1 MSANKRKDELDAFW
15 DIDGLLPVKRAAV
28 QRKAGA
34 TDAVEVQ
41 FERAKPQPENAQAKL
56 TKTAPTR
63 PVGANHDSPARAS
76 TRPVG
81 ANHDSP
87 ARAPARPVGAN
98 HDSPA
103 PEKIY
108 EMQSGLVH
116 RVCIYPWKSGYT
128 YYEKFCRDGEYLRR
142 IKGKEAPHVGFF
154 SYMPQYGQMTKAQ
167 LAYYL
172 WWRENII
179 EHGIYLPADYSYIL
193 LNIYELI
200 NLPDDNPLKVRDAL
214 CRLWVAYKKDT
225 PRLDRYF
232 AEWIC
237 DYCLLHGLPAPVEQ
251 LAPIWD
257 DVLAAATLKEFYLDA
272 GDGRTAS
279 YVRAL
284 LAYCCQYDYRK
295 SKFATGESKETYD
308 RIIPGVLT
316 HLLEMNGEGAKLLRG
331 KGGMQDT
338 VISRDSYVAAL
349 CSHRIKKRI
358 EVQYCSVSR
367 SHELRMAVT
376 DMVKYTENRIRAH
389 MGVKSRLGVG
399 TLSDAVKREMDVYL
413 DTVVPRIK
421 NPEREQAEEYERLYD
436 LPKTELNLAH
446 SAEIEQAS
454 WETTKRLV
462 EAFEDVADDVSA
474 VTMTTP
480 VGANHDSPAPMTTPV
495 GVNHDSPAPM
505 TTPVE
510 ANHDSPAAFDTSE
523 TANHDLPLQSTA
535 VPDDA
540 LAAALADY
548 LPFIRAAAGCDA
560 GAQMA
565 FCRSMGKMIDAV
577 ADEINGIAADV
588 FGDVILEE
596 DGSGY
601 AVIEDYKEQLQYL
614 WRK

>member
-15 DIDGLLPVKRAAV
+15 DIDGLLPAKRAAV
-28 QRKAGA
+28 QRKSGA

-56 TKTAPTR
+56 TKTAPQKR
-63 PVGANHDSPARAS
+63 PPVGANHDSPARAS

-81 ANHDSP
+81 ADSISVP
-87 ARAPARPVGAN
+87 T
-98 HDSPA
+98 PA
-103 PEKIY
+103 PEKVY

-116 RVCIYPWKSGYT
+116 RVSIYPWKSGDT

-179 EHGIYLPADYSYIL
+179 QHGTYLPADYSYIL

-200 NLPDDNPLKVRDAL
+200 NLPDDNPIKVRDAL

-257 DVLAAATLKEFYLDA
+257 DVLAVATLKEFYLDA

-295 SKFATGESKETYD
+295 SKFAAGESKEMYD
-308 RIIPGVLT
+308 SIIPGVLT
-316 HLLEMNGEGAKLLRG
+316 HLLELDGEGAKLLLG

-338 VISRDSYVAAL
+338 IISRDSYVAAL

-399 TLSDAVKREMDVYL
+399 TLGDAVKREMDAYL
-413 DTVVPRIK
+413 DAVVPRIK
-421 NPEREQAEEYERLYD
+421 NPEREQVEQYERLYD
-436 LPKTELNLAH
+436 LPKTELNLAR

-462 EAFEDVADDVSA
+462 EAFEDIPDDLPS
-474 VTMTTP
+474 

-495 GVNHDSPAPM
+495 G
-505 TTPVE
+505 
-510 ANHDSPAAFDTSE
+510 ANHDSPAAFDTSKP
-523 TANHDLPLQSTA
+523 AVHDAPMQSTV

-548 LPFIRAAAGCDA
+548 LPFIHAAADGNA
-560 GAQMA
+560 SAQMA

-596 DGSGY
+596 GDGGY

-614 WRK
+614 WRE

>member
-15 DIDGLLPVKRAAV
+15 DIDGLLPAKRAAV
-28 QRKAGA
+28 QRKSGA

-56 TKTAPTR
+56 TKTAPQKR
-63 PVGANHDSPARAS
+63 PPVGANHDSPARAS

-81 ANHDSP
+81 ADSIS
-87 ARAPARPVGAN
+87 APT
-98 HDSPA
+98 PA
-103 PEKIY
+103 PEKVY

-116 RVCIYPWKSGYT
+116 RVSIYPWKSGYT

-179 EHGIYLPADYSYIL
+179 QHGTYLPADYSYIL

-200 NLPDDNPLKVRDAL
+200 NLPDDNPIKVRDAL

-257 DVLAAATLKEFYLDA
+257 DVLAVATLKEFYLDA

-295 SKFATGESKETYD
+295 SKFAAGESKEMYD
-308 RIIPGVLT
+308 SIIPGVLT
-316 HLLEMNGEGAKLLRG
+316 HLLELDGEGAKLLRG

-338 VISRDSYVAAL
+338 IISRDSYVAAL

-399 TLSDAVKREMDVYL
+399 TLGDAVKREMDAYL
-413 DTVVPRIK
+413 DAVVPRIK
-421 NPEREQAEEYERLYD
+421 NPEREQVEQYERLYD
-436 LPKTELNLAH
+436 LPKTELNLAR

-462 EAFEDVADDVSA
+462 EAFEDTADDVPA
-474 VTMTTP
+474 APMATP

-495 GVNHDSPAPM
+495 G
-505 TTPVE
+505 
-510 ANHDSPAAFDTSE
+510 ANHDSPAAFDTSQSSMND
-523 TANHDLPLQSTA
+523 APMQSTV

-548 LPFIRAAAGCDA
+548 LPFIHAAADGNA
-560 GAQMA
+560 SVQMA

-596 DGSGY
+596 GDGGY

-614 WRK
+614 WRE

>member
-15 DIDGLLPVKRAAV
+15 DIGGLLPAKRAAV
-28 QRKAGA
+28 QRKSGA

-56 TKTAPTR
+56 TRTR
-63 PVGANHDSPARAS
+63 PVRADATS
-76 TRPVG
+76 VHTT
-81 ANHDSP
+81 A
-87 ARAPARPVGAN
+87 APT
-98 HDSPA
+98 PA
-103 PEKIY
+103 PEKVY

-116 RVCIYPWKSGYT
+116 RVSIYPWKSGYT

-179 EHGIYLPADYSYIL
+179 QNGTYLPADYSYIL

-200 NLPDDNPLKVRDAL
+200 NLPDDNPIKVRDAL

-251 LAPIWD
+251 LAHIWD
-257 DVLAAATLKEFYLDA
+257 DVLAVATLKEFYLDA

-295 SKFATGESKETYD
+295 SKFAAGESKEMYD
-308 RIIPGVLT
+308 SIIPGVLT
-316 HLLEMNGEGAKLLRG
+316 HLLELDGEGAKLLRG

-338 VISRDSYVAAL
+338 IISRDSYVAAL

-399 TLSDAVKREMDVYL
+399 TLGDAVKREMDAYL
-413 DTVVPRIK
+413 DAVVPRIK
-421 NPEREQAEEYERLYD
+421 NPEREQVEQYERLYD
-436 LPKTELNLAH
+436 LPKTELNLAR

-462 EAFEDVADDVSA
+462 EAFEDTADDVPA
-474 VTMTTP
+474 APMTTP
-480 VGANHDSPAPMTTPV
+480 VGANHDSPA
-495 GVNHDSPAPM
+495 
-505 TTPVE
+505 
-510 ANHDSPAAFDTSE
+510 AFDTSKPAMNDAPMQG
-523 TANHDLPLQSTA
+523 TV

-548 LPFIRAAAGCDA
+548 LPFIHAAADGNA
-560 GAQMA
+560 SAQMA

-596 DGSGY
+596 GDGGY

-614 WRK
+614 WRE

>member
-15 DIDGLLPVKRAAV
+15 DIDGLLPAKKPAV
-28 QRKAGA
+28 QRRAGA
-34 TDAVEVQ
+34 TDAVEIEVSS
-41 FERAKPQPENAQAKL
+41 ATAPKDSSDAKL
-56 TKTAPTR
+56 NLQNLPKK
-63 PVGANHDSPARAS
+63 PVGR
-76 TRPVG
+76 G
-81 ANHDSP
+81 L
-87 ARAPARPVGAN
+87 APAADPV
-98 HDSPA
+98 
-103 PEKIY
+103 PEKEY
-108 EMQSGLVH
+108 EPSGGLVH
-116 RVCIYPWKSGYT
+116 RVSIYPWKSGYT

-154 SYMPQYGQMTKAQ
+154 SYMPQYGQMSKAQ

-179 EHGIYLPADYSYIL
+179 QSGTYLPADYSYIL

-200 NLPDDNPLKVRDAL
+200 NLPEDDPIKVRDAL

-237 DYCLLHGLPAPVEQ
+237 DYCLLHALPAPVEQ

-257 DVLAAATLKEFYLDA
+257 DVLAAATLKEFYLDS

-295 SKFATGESKETYD
+295 SKFATGESKALYD
-308 RIIPGVLT
+308 EIIPGVLCY
-316 HLLEMNGEGAKLLRG
+316 LLEQNGEGAQLLRG
-331 KGGMQDT
+331 KGNMQDS

-358 EVQYCSVSR
+358 EVRYCSVSR

-399 TLSDAVKREMDVYL
+399 VLSDAVKREMDAYL
-413 DTVVPRIK
+413 NEIVPRIK
-421 NPEREQAEEYERLYD
+421 NPEREQVAAYEKLYD
-436 LPKTELNLAH
+436 LPATPLDLSR
-446 SAEIEQAS
+446 SAQIEQAS
-454 WETTKRLV
+454 WETTRLLV
-462 EAFEDVADDVSA
+462 EAFEEPNVGAIHESPAVFDTFKRANPDSPLQSA
-474 VTMTTP
+474 VIP
-480 VGANHDSPAPMTTPV
+480 DGSRPESPAV
-495 GVNHDSPAPM
+495 
-505 TTPVE
+505 
-510 ANHDSPAAFDTSE
+510 FDTSE
-523 TANHDLPLQSTA
+523 RANPDSPLQ
-535 VPDDA
+535 DA
-540 LAAALADY
+540 IASY
-548 LPFIRAAAGCDA
+548 LPFIAAVAAEDVA
-560 GAQMA
+560 AQMQA
-565 FCRSMGKMIDAV
+565 ARALGKMLDAV

-588 FGDVILEE
+588 FGDVILE
-596 DGSGY
+596 DADRGY
-601 AVIEDYKEQLQYL
+601 AIIEDYREQLEYL

>member
-15 DIDGLLPVKRAAV
+15 DIDGLLPAKRAAV
-28 QRKAGA
+28 QRKSGA

-56 TKTAPTR
+56 TKTAPPKR
-63 PVGANHDSPARAS
+63 PPVGANHDSPARAS

-81 ANHDSP
+81 ADSIF
-87 ARAPARPVGAN
+87 APT
-98 HDSPA
+98 PA
-103 PEKIY
+103 PEKVY

-116 RVCIYPWKSGYT
+116 RVSIYPWKSGYT

-142 IKGKEAPHVGFF
+142 IKGKEAQHVGFF

-179 EHGIYLPADYSYIL
+179 QNGTYLPADYSYIL

-200 NLPDDNPLKVRDAL
+200 NLPDDNPIKVRDAL

-257 DVLAAATLKEFYLDA
+257 DVLAVATLKEFYLDA

-284 LAYCCQYDYRK
+284 LSYCCQYDYRK
-295 SKFATGESKETYD
+295 SKFAAGESKEMYD
-308 RIIPGVLT
+308 SIIPGVLT
-316 HLLEMNGEGAKLLRG
+316 HLLELDGEGAKLLRG

-338 VISRDSYVAAL
+338 IISRDSYVAAL

-399 TLSDAVKREMDVYL
+399 TLGDAVKREMDAYL
-413 DTVVPRIK
+413 DAVVPRIK
-421 NPEREQAEEYERLYD
+421 NPEREQVEQYERLYD
-436 LPKTELNLAH
+436 LPKTELNLAR

-462 EAFEDVADDVSA
+462 EAFEDAPDDLPS
-474 VTMTTP
+474 

-495 GVNHDSPAPM
+495 G
-505 TTPVE
+505 
-510 ANHDSPAAFDTSE
+510 ANHDSPASMPASVG
-523 TANHDLPLQSTA
+523 ANHDAPAPVDSARKFT
-535 VPDDA
+535 PDD
-540 LAAALADY
+540 LD
-548 LPFIRAAAGCDA
+548 F
-560 GAQMA
+560 
-565 FCRSMGKMIDAV
+565 
-577 ADEINGIAADV
+577 
-588 FGDVILEE
+588 
-596 DGSGY
+596 
-601 AVIEDYKEQLQYL
+601 
-614 WRK
+614 

>member
-15 DIDGLLPVKRAAV
+15 DIDGLLPAKRAAV

-56 TKTAPTR
+56 TRTR

-81 ANHDSP
+81 ANPTS
-87 ARAPARPVGAN
+87 ARTTAAPDGQPPVGRGLAPAAPT
-98 HDSPA
+98 PA
-103 PEKIY
+103 PEKVY

-116 RVCIYPWKSGYT
+116 RVSIYPWKSGYT

-179 EHGIYLPADYSYIL
+179 QNGTYLPADYSYIL

-200 NLPDDNPLKVRDAL
+200 NLPDDNPIKVRDAL

-257 DVLAAATLKEFYLDA
+257 DVLAVATLKEFYLDA

-295 SKFATGESKETYD
+295 SKFATGESKEMYD

-316 HLLEMNGEGAKLLRG
+316 HLLEMDGEGAKLLRG
-331 KGGMQDT
+331 TGNMQDT

-399 TLSDAVKREMDVYL
+399 TLSDAVKREMDTYL

-421 NPEREQAEEYERLYD
+421 NPEREQVEQYERLYD

-462 EAFEDVADDVSA
+462 EAFEEDMPEEPMQAP
-474 VTMTTP
+474 TP
-480 VGANHDSPAPMTTPV
+480 IPEKEAICPSFQNETPAL
-495 GVNHDSPAPM
+495 GG
-505 TTPVE
+505 
-510 ANHDSPAAFDTSE
+510 
-523 TANHDLPLQSTA
+523 
-535 VPDDA
+535 DDA
-540 LAAALADY
+540 LVTALSEY
-548 LPFIRAAAGCDA
+548 LPFIGAAADCDA

-565 FCRSMGKMIDAV
+565 FCRNAGKMIDAV

-596 DGSGY
+596 DDGGY
-601 AVIEDYKEQLQYL
+601 VIIDDYREQLRSL
-614 WRK
+614 WEES

>member
-1 MSANKRKDELDAFW
+1 MGTNKRKDELDAFW
-15 DIDGLLPVKRAAV
+15 DIDGLMPAKRAAV

-41 FERAKPQPENAQAKL
+41 FERAKPQPQTENAQAKL
-56 TKTAPTR
+56 TKTAPQKRPPVGADSISARTPAATDEQR
-63 PVGANHDSPARAS
+63 PVGRGLAPAATDGQPPVGRGLAPAAS
-76 TRPVG
+76 T
-81 ANHDSP
+81 
-87 ARAPARPVGAN
+87 
-98 HDSPA
+98 PA
-103 PEKIY
+103 PEKVY

-116 RVCIYPWKSGYT
+116 RVSIYPWKSGYT

-179 EHGIYLPADYSYIL
+179 QNGTYLPADYSYIL

-200 NLPDDNPLKVRDAL
+200 NLPDDNPIKVRDAL

-257 DVLAAATLKEFYLDA
+257 DVLAVATLKEFYLDA

-295 SKFATGESKETYD
+295 SKFATGESKALYD
-308 RIIPGVLT
+308 QIIPGVLT
-316 HLLEMNGEGAKLLRG
+316 HLLETDGEGAKLLRG
-331 KGGMQDT
+331 KGNVQDT

-389 MGVKSRLGVG
+389 MGVKSRLGVAA
-399 TLSDAVKREMDVYL
+399 LSDAVKREMDTYL

-421 NPEREQAEEYERLYD
+421 NPEREQVAAYEKLYD
-436 LPKTELNLAH
+436 LPQTPLDLSH

-462 EAFEDVADDVSA
+462 EAFEEAEA
-474 VTMTTP
+474 PAEPMQAPIPAPIPT
-480 VGANHDSPAPMTTPV
+480 VGANV
-495 GVNHDSPAPM
+495 
-505 TTPVE
+505 
-510 ANHDSPAAFDTSE
+510 
-523 TANHDLPLQSTA
+523 DLPADQG
-535 VPDDA
+535 DDA
-540 LAAALADY
+540 LKTALVGY
-548 LPFIRAAAGCDA
+548 LPFMRATAACDT

-565 FCRSMGKMIDAV
+565 FCRKAGKMIDAV
-577 ADEINGIAADV
+577 ADEINGIAVEV

-596 DGSGY
+596 GDGGY
-601 AVIEDYKEQLQYL
+601 VIIDDYREQLRSL
-614 WRK
+614 WEE

>member
-15 DIDGLLPVKRAAV
+15 DIDGLLPAKKPAV
-28 QRKAGA
+28 QRRAGA
-34 TDAVEVQ
+34 TDAVEIEVSS
-41 FERAKPQPENAQAKL
+41 ATAPKDSSDAKL
-56 TKTAPTR
+56 NLQNLPKK
-63 PVGANHDSPARAS
+63 PVGR
-76 TRPVG
+76 G
-81 ANHDSP
+81 L
-87 ARAPARPVGAN
+87 APAADPV
-98 HDSPA
+98 
-103 PEKIY
+103 PEKEY
-108 EMQSGLVH
+108 EPSGGLVH
-116 RVCIYPWKSGYT
+116 RVSIYPWKSGYT

-154 SYMPQYGQMTKAQ
+154 SYMPQYGQMSKAQ

-179 EHGIYLPADYSYIL
+179 QSGTYLPADYSYIL

-200 NLPDDNPLKVRDAL
+200 NLPEDDPIKVRDAL

-257 DVLAAATLKEFYLDA
+257 DVLAAATLKEFYLDS

-295 SKFATGESKETYD
+295 SKFATGESKALYD
-308 RIIPGVLT
+308 EIIPGVLCY
-316 HLLEMNGEGAKLLRG
+316 LLEKNGEGAQLLRG
-331 KGGMQDT
+331 KGNMQDS

-358 EVQYCSVSR
+358 EVRYCSVSR

-399 TLSDAVKREMDVYL
+399 VLSDAVKREMDAYL
-413 DTVVPRIK
+413 NEIVPRIK
-421 NPEREQAEEYERLYD
+421 NPEKEQVAAYEKLYD
-436 LPKTELNLAH
+436 LPATPLDLSR
-446 SAEIEQAS
+446 SAQIEQAS
-454 WETTKRLV
+454 WETTKLLV
-462 EAFEDVADDVSA
+462 EAFEQ
-474 VTMTTP
+474 P
-480 VGANHDSPAPMTTPV
+480 VENPPASVGEGLAPPAPQWSSPTSV
-495 GVNHDSPAPM
+495 GEGLAPPAP
-505 TTPVE
+505 VQ
-510 ANHDSPAAFDTSE
+510 SDT
-523 TANHDLPLQSTA
+523 D
-535 VPDDA
+535 DDA
-540 LAAALADY
+540 LKTTLASY
-548 LPFIRAAAGCDA
+548 LPFIAAVAAEDVS
-560 GAQMA
+560 AQMQA
-565 FCRSMGKMIDAV
+565 ARALGKMLDAV

-588 FGDVILEE
+588 FGDVILE
-596 DGSGY
+596 DADRGY
-601 AVIEDYKEQLQYL
+601 AIIEDYREQLEYL

>member
-15 DIDGLLPVKRAAV
+15 DIDGLLPTKKPAV
-28 QRKAGA
+28 QRKQGA

-41 FERAKPQPENAQAKL
+41 FSPAKPQSKPENDQSRL
-56 TKTAPTR
+56 TRTAPPKK
-63 PVGANHDSPARAS
+63 PVGADSIS
-76 TRPVG
+76 
-81 ANHDSP
+81 
-87 ARAPARPVGAN
+87 ARAPE
-98 HDSPA
+98 
-103 PEKIY
+103 PETVY
-108 EMQSGLVH
+108 EMQNGLVH
-116 RVCIYPWKSGYT
+116 RVSVYPWRSGYT

-142 IKGKEAPHVGFF
+142 IKGKEAPYVGFF

-179 EHGIYLPADYSYIL
+179 QSGVYLPADYSYIL

-200 NLPDDNPLKVRDAL
+200 NLPEDDPIKVRDAL

-257 DVLAAATLKEFYLDA
+257 DVLAVATLKEFYLDS
-272 GDGRTAS
+272 GDGQNAS

-295 SKFATGESKETYD
+295 SKFATGESKALYD
-308 RIIPGVLT
+308 EIIPGVLIY
-316 HLLEMNGEGAKLLRG
+316 LLDKNGEGAQLLRG
-331 KGGMQDT
+331 KGNVQDS

-399 TLSDAVKREMDVYL
+399 TLSDAIKREMDEYL
-413 DTVVPRIK
+413 DGIVPRIK
-421 NPEREQAEEYERLYD
+421 NPEKEQQAAYEKLYD
-436 LPKTELNLAH
+436 LPATPLDLSH

-462 EAFEDVADDVSA
+462 EAFEEQEEPNLP
-474 VTMTTP
+474 TTHP
-480 VGANHDSPAPMTTPV
+480 TSVGEGLAPPAPACDPIQPQSV
-495 GVNHDSPAPM
+495 G
-505 TTPVE
+505 TG
-510 ANHDSPAAFDTSE
+510 
-523 TANHDLPLQSTA
+523 
-535 VPDDA
+535 VPDGPNSGVPDVPDSALSDA
-540 LAAALADY
+540 LAEY
-548 LPFIRAAAGCDA
+548 LPFIRAAAVEDKQ
-560 GAQMA
+560 AQMQA
-565 FCRSMGKMIDAV
+565 ARALGRMIDAV
-577 ADEINGIAADV
+577 ADEINDAAV
-588 FGDVILEE
+588 EAFGDIILEE
-596 DGSGY
+596 NNGTY
-601 AVIEDYKEQLQYL
+601 TVIEDYREQLAFL
-614 WRK
+614 WEVE

>member
-15 DIDGLLPVKRAAV
+15 DIDGLLPAKRAAV

-56 TKTAPTR
+56 TQTAPQKR
-63 PVGANHDSPARAS
+63 PPVGANATSARTTAAPDGQS
-76 TRPVG
+76 PVG
-81 ANHDSP
+81 
-87 ARAPARPVGAN
+87 RGLAPAAPT
-98 HDSPA
+98 PA
-103 PEKIY
+103 PEKVY
-108 EMQSGLVH
+108 DMQSGLVH
-116 RVCIYPWKSGYT
+116 RVSIYPWKSGYT

-179 EHGIYLPADYSYIL
+179 QNGTYLPADYSYIL

-200 NLPDDNPLKVRDAL
+200 NLPDDNPIKVRDAL

-257 DVLAAATLKEFYLDA
+257 DVLAVATLKEFYLDA

-295 SKFATGESKETYD
+295 SKFATGESKEMYD

-316 HLLEMNGEGAKLLRG
+316 HLLEMDGEGAKLLRG
-331 KGGMQDT
+331 TGNMQDT

-399 TLSDAVKREMDVYL
+399 TLSDAVKREMDTYL
-413 DTVVPRIK
+413 DTVVPRMK
-421 NPEREQAEEYERLYD
+421 NPEREQVEQYERLYD

-462 EAFEDVADDVSA
+462 EAFEEDMPEEPMQVHTSIPEKEAICPSLQNE
-474 VTMTTP
+474 TP
-480 VGANHDSPAPMTTPV
+480 ALG
-495 GVNHDSPAPM
+495 G
-505 TTPVE
+505 
-510 ANHDSPAAFDTSE
+510 
-523 TANHDLPLQSTA
+523 
-535 VPDDA
+535 DDA
-540 LAAALADY
+540 LVTALSGY
-548 LPFIRAAAGCDA
+548 LPFIGAVADCDA

-565 FCRSMGKMIDAV
+565 FCRNAGKMIDAV

-596 DGSGY
+596 DGGGY
-601 AVIEDYKEQLQYL
+601 VIIDDYREQLRSL
-614 WRK
+614 WEES

>member
-15 DIDGLLPVKRAAV
+15 DIDGLLPAKRAAV
-28 QRKAGA
+28 QRKSGA

-56 TKTAPTR
+56 TKTAPQKR
-63 PVGANHDSPARAS
+63 PPVGANHDSPARAS

-81 ANHDSP
+81 ADSIS
-87 ARAPARPVGAN
+87 APT
-98 HDSPA
+98 PA
-103 PEKIY
+103 PEKVY

-116 RVCIYPWKSGYT
+116 RVSIYPWKSGYT

-179 EHGIYLPADYSYIL
+179 QNGTYLPADYSYIL

-200 NLPDDNPLKVRDAL
+200 NLPDDNPIKVRDAL

-257 DVLAAATLKEFYLDA
+257 DVLAVATLKEFYLDA

-295 SKFATGESKETYD
+295 SKFAAGESKEMYD
-308 RIIPGVLT
+308 SIIPGVLT
-316 HLLEMNGEGAKLLRG
+316 HLLELDGEGAKLLRG

-338 VISRDSYVAAL
+338 IISRDSYVAAL

-399 TLSDAVKREMDVYL
+399 TLGDAVKREMDAYL
-413 DTVVPRIK
+413 DAVVPRIK
-421 NPEREQAEEYERLYD
+421 NPEREQVEQYERLYD
-436 LPKTELNLAH
+436 LPKTELNLAR

-462 EAFEDVADDVSA
+462 EAFEDTADDVPA
-474 VTMTTP
+474 APMATP

-495 GVNHDSPAPM
+495 G
-505 TTPVE
+505 
-510 ANHDSPAAFDTSE
+510 ANHDSPAAFDTSKPAINDAPMQG
-523 TANHDLPLQSTA
+523 TV

-548 LPFIRAAAGCDA
+548 LPFIHAAADGNA
-560 GAQMA
+560 SAQMA

-596 DGSGY
+596 GDGGY

-614 WRK
+614 WRE

>member
-15 DIDGLLPVKRAAV
+15 DIDGLLPAKRAAV

-56 TKTAPTR
+56 TKTAPQKR
-63 PVGANHDSPARAS
+63 PPVGANHDSPARAS

-81 ANHDSP
+81 ADSIS
-87 ARAPARPVGAN
+87 APT
-98 HDSPA
+98 PA
-103 PEKIY
+103 PEKVY
-108 EMQSGLVH
+108 ELQSGLVH
-116 RVCIYPWKSGYT
+116 RVSIYPWKSGYT

-179 EHGIYLPADYSYIL
+179 QHGTYLPADYSYIL

-200 NLPDDNPLKVRDAL
+200 NLPDDNPIKVRDAL

-257 DVLAAATLKEFYLDA
+257 DVLAVATLKEFYLDA

-295 SKFATGESKETYD
+295 SKFAAGESKEMYD
-308 RIIPGVLT
+308 SIIPGVLT
-316 HLLEMNGEGAKLLRG
+316 HLLELDGEGAKLLRG

-338 VISRDSYVAAL
+338 IISRDSYVAAL

-399 TLSDAVKREMDVYL
+399 TLGDAVKREMDAYL

-421 NPEREQAEEYERLYD
+421 NPEREQVEQYERLYD
-436 LPKTELNLAH
+436 LPKTELNLAR

-462 EAFEDVADDVSA
+462 EAFEDTADDVLA
-474 VTMTTP
+474 VLMTTP
-480 VGANHDSPAPMTTPV
+480 VG
-495 GVNHDSPAPM
+495 
-505 TTPVE
+505 E
-510 ANHDSPAAFDTSE
+510 KYDSPAAFDTFQSSIND
-523 TANHDLPLQSTA
+523 APMQSTV

-548 LPFIRAAAGCDA
+548 LPFIHAAADGNA
-560 GAQMA
+560 SAQMA

-596 DGSGY
+596 GDGGY

-614 WRK
+614 WRE

>member
-15 DIDGLLPVKRAAV
+15 DIDGLLPAKRAAV

-56 TKTAPTR
+56 TKTPPPKR
-63 PVGANHDSPARAS
+63 PPVGANPTSARTTAAPDGHP
-76 TRPVG
+76 PVG
-81 ANHDSP
+81 
-87 ARAPARPVGAN
+87 RGLAPAAPT
-98 HDSPA
+98 PA
-103 PEKIY
+103 PEKVY

-116 RVCIYPWKSGYT
+116 RVSIYPWKSGYT

-179 EHGIYLPADYSYIL
+179 QNGTYLPADYSYIL

-200 NLPDDNPLKVRDAL
+200 NLPDDNPIKVRDAL

-257 DVLAAATLKEFYLDA
+257 DVLAVATLKEFYLDA

-295 SKFATGESKETYD
+295 SKFATGESKEMYD

-316 HLLEMNGEGAKLLRG
+316 HLLEMDGEGAKLLRG
-331 KGGMQDT
+331 TGNMQDT

-399 TLSDAVKREMDVYL
+399 TLSDAVKREMDTYL

-421 NPEREQAEEYERLYD
+421 NPEREQVEQYERLYD

-462 EAFEDVADDVSA
+462 EAFEDTADDVPA
-474 VTMTTP
+474 APMATP
-480 VGANHDSPAPMTTPV
+480 VG
-495 GVNHDSPAPM
+495 
-505 TTPVE
+505 
-510 ANHDSPAAFDTSE
+510 ANHDSPAAFDTSKP
-523 TANHDLPLQSTA
+523 AINDAPMQSTV

-548 LPFIRAAAGCDA
+548 LPFIHAAADGNA
-560 GAQMA
+560 SAQMA

-596 DGSGY
+596 GDGGY

-614 WRK
+614 WRE

>member
-1 MSANKRKDELDAFW
+1 MSEKKRKDELDAFW
-15 DIDGLLPVKRAAV
+15 DIDGLIPARKPVV
-28 QRKAGA
+28 QRKQGA

-41 FERAKPQPENAQAKL
+41 FSPAKPQKQPERDQSKL
-56 TKTAPTR
+56 TRTVPPKRNPTGGNI
-63 PVGANHDSPARAS
+63 PGDSTDRAL
-76 TRPVG
+76 
-81 ANHDSP
+81 
-87 ARAPARPVGAN
+87 
-98 HDSPA
+98 A
-103 PEKIY
+103 PEKVY
-108 EMQSGLVH
+108 ETQSGLVH
-116 RVCIYPWKSGYT
+116 RVSIYPWKSGYT

-142 IKGKEAPHVGFF
+142 IKGKESPHVGFF

-167 LAYYL
+167 LSYYL

-179 EHGIYLPADYSYIL
+179 QNGIYLPADYSYIL

-200 NLPDDNPLKVRDAL
+200 NLPEDDPIKVRDAL

-257 DVLAAATLKEFYLDA
+257 DVLAVATLKEFYLDA

-295 SKFATGESKETYD
+295 SKFATGESKALYD
-308 RIIPGVLT
+308 QIIPGVLMY
-316 HLLEMNGEGAKLLRG
+316 LLEQDGEGAKLLRG
-331 KGGMQDT
+331 KGNVQDS

-399 TLSDAVKREMDVYL
+399 SLSEAVKREMDAYL
-413 DTVVPRIK
+413 DGVVPRIK
-421 NPEREQAEEYERLYD
+421 NPEKEQEAQYEKLYD
-436 LPKTELNLAH
+436 VPLAPLDLTH
-446 SAEIEQAS
+446 SAEIEQQS
-454 WETTKRLV
+454 WETTKKLI
-462 EAFEDVADDVSA
+462 EAFEDADAPADP
-474 VTMTTP
+474 P
-480 VGANHDSPAPMTTPV
+480 VGQGLA
-495 GVNHDSPAPM
+495 
-505 TTPVE
+505 
-510 ANHDSPAAFDTSE
+510 PAALS
-523 TANHDLPLQSTA
+523 
-535 VPDDA
+535 DA
-540 LAAALADY
+540 LQQAPEGDAALAEALTEY
-548 LPFIRAAAGCDA
+548 LPFITAAA
-560 GAQMA
+560 AQNAAAQRDIARGM
-565 FCRSMGKMIDAV
+565 SKMIDAV
-577 ADEINGIAADV
+577 ADEINDVAVEV

-596 DGSGY
+596 ADSGY
-601 AVIEDYKEQLQYL
+601 TIIEDYKEQLAFL

>member
-15 DIDGLLPVKRAAV
+15 DIDGLLPAKKPAV
-28 QRKAGA
+28 QRRAGA
-34 TDAVEVQ
+34 TDAVEIEVSS
-41 FERAKPQPENAQAKL
+41 ATTPKDSSDAKL
-56 TKTAPTR
+56 NLQNLPKK
-63 PVGANHDSPARAS
+63 PVGRGLAPAADPVPEKEYE
-76 TRPVG
+76 PVG
-81 ANHDSP
+81 
-87 ARAPARPVGAN
+87 
-98 HDSPA
+98 
-103 PEKIY
+103 
-108 EMQSGLVH
+108 GLVH
-116 RVCIYPWKSGYT
+116 RVSIYPWKSGYT

-179 EHGIYLPADYSYIL
+179 QSGTYLPADYSYIL

-200 NLPDDNPLKVRDAL
+200 NLPEDDPIKVRDAL

-257 DVLAAATLKEFYLDA
+257 DVLAAATLKEFYLDS

-295 SKFATGESKETYD
+295 SKFATGESKALYD
-308 RIIPGVLT
+308 EIIPGVLCY
-316 HLLEMNGEGAKLLRG
+316 LLEQNGEGAKLLRG
-331 KGGMQDT
+331 KGNMQDS

-358 EVQYCSVSR
+358 EVRYCSVSR

-399 TLSDAVKREMDVYL
+399 VLSDAVKREMDAYL
-413 DTVVPRIK
+413 DEIVPRIK
-421 NPEREQAEEYERLYD
+421 NPEREQVAAYEKLYD
-436 LPKTELNLAH
+436 LPATPLDLSR
-446 SAEIEQAS
+446 SAQIEQAS
-454 WETTKRLV
+454 WETTKLLV
-462 EAFEDVADDVSA
+462 EAFEEPNVGAIHESPAESTNIERANPDSPLQSA
-474 VTMTTP
+474 VVP
-480 VGANHDSPAPMTTPV
+480 DSPHHDSPAV
-495 GVNHDSPAPM
+495 
-505 TTPVE
+505 
-510 ANHDSPAAFDTSE
+510 FDTFKR
-523 TANHDLPLQSTA
+523 ANQISAPPKYSPLQ
-535 VPDDA
+535 DA
-540 LAAALADY
+540 LAPY
-548 LPFIRAAAGCDA
+548 LPFIAAVAAEDVS
-560 GAQMA
+560 AQMQA
-565 FCRSMGKMIDAV
+565 ARALGKMLDAV
-577 ADEINGIAADV
+577 ADEVNGIAADV
-588 FGDVILEE
+588 FGDVILE
-596 DGSGY
+596 DADRGY
-601 AVIEDYKEQLQYL
+601 AIIEDYREQLEYL

>member
-1 MSANKRKDELDAFW
+1 
-15 DIDGLLPVKRAAV
+15 
-28 QRKAGA
+28 
-34 TDAVEVQ
+34 
-41 FERAKPQPENAQAKL
+41 
-56 TKTAPTR
+56 
-63 PVGANHDSPARAS
+63 
-76 TRPVG
+76 
-81 ANHDSP
+81 
-87 ARAPARPVGAN
+87 
-98 HDSPA
+98 
-103 PEKIY
+103 EKIY

-295 SKFATGESKETYD
+295 SKFATGESKALYD
-308 RIIPGVLT
+308 QIIPGVLM
-316 HLLEMNGEGAKLLRG
+316 HLLEANGEGAKLLRG
-331 KGGMQDT
+331 KGGVQDT
-338 VISRDSYVAAL
+338 VVSRDSYVAAL

-399 TLSDAVKREMDVYL
+399 TLSEAVKREMDAYL
-413 DTVVPRIK
+413 DGVVPRMK
-421 NPEREQAEEYERLYD
+421 NPEREQVEQYEKLYD
-436 LPKTELNLAH
+436 LPATELDLSR

-454 WETTKRLV
+454 WETTKKLI
-462 EAFEDVADDVSA
+462 EAFDPVGANHDSPE
-474 VTMTTP
+474 TITP
-480 VGANHDSPAPMTTPV
+480 VGANHDSPETIVPV
-495 GVNHDSPAPM
+495 GANHDSPE
-505 TTPVE
+505 TIVPVG
-510 ANHDSPAAFDTSE
+510 ANHDSPAS
-523 TANHDLPLQSTA
+523 A
-535 VPDDA
+535 VPDGNDA
-540 LAAALADY
+540 LNDALADY
-548 LPFIRAAAGCDA
+548 LPFIRAAANGDA
-560 GAQMA
+560 SAQMA
-565 FCRSMGKMIDAV
+565 FCRTQGKMLDAV

-596 DGSGY
+596 DGSAY
-601 AVIEDYKEQLQYL
+601 AIIEDYKEELAYL
-614 WRK
+614 WR

>member
-15 DIDGLLPVKRAAV
+15 DIDGLLPAKRTAV
-28 QRKAGA
+28 QRKQGA

-41 FERAKPQPENAQAKL
+41 FERAKPQQTENAQAKL
-56 TKTAPTR
+56 TKNAPQKRNSAGT
-63 PVGANHDSPARAS
+63 
-76 TRPVG
+76 
-81 ANHDSP
+81 
-87 ARAPARPVGAN
+87 N

-103 PEKIY
+103 PPTPEKVY

-116 RVCIYPWKSGYT
+116 RVSIYPWKSGYT

-179 EHGIYLPADYSYIL
+179 QHGTYLPADYSYIL

-257 DVLAAATLKEFYLDA
+257 DVLAVATLKEFYLDA

-295 SKFATGESKETYD
+295 SKFATGESKALYD
-308 RIIPGVLT
+308 QIIPGVLT
-316 HLLEMNGEGAKLLRG
+316 HLLEMDGEGARLLRG
-331 KGGMQDT
+331 KGNMQDT

-399 TLSDAVKREMDVYL
+399 TLGDAVKREMDAYL
-413 DTVVPRIK
+413 DTIVPRIK
-421 NPEREQAEEYERLYD
+421 NPEKEQIEQYEKLYD
-436 LPKTELNLAH
+436 LPAAPLDLSH
-446 SAEIEQAS
+446 SAEIEQRS

-462 EAFEDVADDVSA
+462 EAFEEAD
-474 VTMTTP
+474 
-480 VGANHDSPAPMTTPV
+480 
-495 GVNHDSPAPM
+495 
-505 TTPVE
+505 E
-510 ANHDSPAAFDTSE
+510 SE
-523 TANHDLPLQSTA
+523 TISMQIPPISVGERLAPPAVQNSPISVGEGLAPPASRGDTA
-535 VPDDA
+535 
-540 LAAALADY
+540 LKLALADY
-548 LPFIRAAAGCDA
+548 LPFIGAAAAGDA
-560 GAQMA
+560 GAQTG
-565 FCRSMGKMIDAV
+565 FCRRMGKMIDAV
-577 ADEINGIAADV
+577 ADEINDV
-588 FGDVILEE
+588 AVEAFGDVILEE
-596 DGSGY
+596 GDGGY
-601 AVIEDYKEQLQYL
+601 AIIEDYREQLAFL
-614 WRK
+614 WDQNGE

>member
-1 MSANKRKDELDAFW
+1 
-15 DIDGLLPVKRAAV
+15 
-28 QRKAGA
+28 
-34 TDAVEVQ
+34 
-41 FERAKPQPENAQAKL
+41 
-56 TKTAPTR
+56 
-63 PVGANHDSPARAS
+63 
-76 TRPVG
+76 
-81 ANHDSP
+81 
-87 ARAPARPVGAN
+87 
-98 HDSPA
+98 
-103 PEKIY
+103 
-108 EMQSGLVH
+108 MQSGLVH
-116 RVCIYPWKSGYT
+116 RVSVYPWKSGYT

-179 EHGIYLPADYSYIL
+179 QSGTYLPADYSYIL

-200 NLPDDNPLKVRDAL
+200 NLPDDNPVKVRDAL

-257 DVLAAATLKEFYLDA
+257 DVLAVATLKEFYLDA

-279 YVRAL
+279 YVHAL

-295 SKFATGESKETYD
+295 SKFATGENKALYD
-308 RIIPGVLT
+308 RIIPGVLM
-316 HLLEMNGEGAKLLRG
+316 HLLETDGEGAKLLRG
-331 KGGMQDT
+331 KGNMQDT

-399 TLSDAVKREMDVYL
+399 TLSDAVKREMDAYL
-413 DTVVPRIK
+413 DGVVPRMK
-421 NPEREQAEEYERLYD
+421 NPEREQIEQYEKLYD
-436 LPKTELNLAH
+436 LPKTELDLTH

-462 EAFEDVADDVSA
+462 EAFEEEIPESAPEPILQPTLAPSTTVQNDSSTGTGDDA
-474 VTMTTP
+474 
-480 VGANHDSPAPMTTPV
+480 
-495 GVNHDSPAPM
+495 
-505 TTPVE
+505 
-510 ANHDSPAAFDTSE
+510 
-523 TANHDLPLQSTA
+523 LK
-535 VPDDA
+535 DA
-540 LAAALADY
+540 LAAY
-548 LPFIRAAAGCDA
+548 LPFIRAAAAGDA

-565 FCRSMGKMIDAV
+565 FCRAAGKMLDAV
-577 ADEINGIAADV
+577 ADEINGIAVDA

-596 DGSGY
+596 NGSAY
-601 AVIEDYKEQLQYL
+601 AIIEDYREQLAYL
-614 WRK
+614 WNQNGE

>member
-15 DIDGLLPVKRAAV
+15 DIDGLMPAKRAAV
-28 QRKAGA
+28 QRKSGA

-41 FERAKPQPENAQAKL
+41 FERAKPQPQPENTQAKL
-56 TKTAPTR
+56 TKTAPQKR
-63 PVGANHDSPARAS
+63 NS
-76 TRPVG
+76 
-81 ANHDSP
+81 
-87 ARAPARPVGAN
+87 VGAN

-103 PEKIY
+103 PPAPEKVY

-116 RVCIYPWKSGYT
+116 RVSIYPWKSGYT

-179 EHGIYLPADYSYIL
+179 RNGTYLPADYSYIL

-200 NLPDDNPLKVRDAL
+200 NLPEDDPVKVRDAL

-257 DVLAAATLKEFYLDA
+257 DVLAVATLKEFYLDA

-295 SKFATGESKETYD
+295 SKFATGESKALYD
-308 RIIPGVLT
+308 QIIPGVLT
-316 HLLEMNGEGAKLLRG
+316 HLLEQNGEGAKLLRG
-331 KGGMQDT
+331 KGNVQDS

-399 TLSDAVKREMDVYL
+399 TLSDAVKREMDTYL
-413 DTVVPRIK
+413 DVVVPRIK
-421 NPEREQAEEYERLYD
+421 NPEKEQIEQYEKLYD
-436 LPKTELNLAH
+436 LPATPLDLSH
-446 SAEIEQAS
+446 SAEIERAS

-462 EAFEDVADDVSA
+462 EAFEETEVPAPVP
-474 VTMTTP
+474 P
-480 VGANHDSPAPMTTPV
+480 VGNGVHNGSCIASVGIGVPDAPPPEPLFMDKGAVPK
-495 GVNHDSPAPM
+495 S
-505 TTPVE
+505 
-510 ANHDSPAAFDTSE
+510 
-523 TANHDLPLQSTA
+523 PLQN
-535 VPDDA
+535 
-540 LAAALADY
+540 ALADY
-548 LPFIRAAAGCDA
+548 LPFIKAAAAGDVN
-560 GAQMA
+560 AQRNN
-565 FCRSMGKMIDAV
+565 CRRLGKMIDAV
-577 ADEINGIAADV
+577 ADEINGIAVEV

-596 DGSGY
+596 VDGGY
-601 AVIEDYKEQLQYL
+601 AIIEDYKEQLSFLWSEIGDQYGE
-614 WRK
+614 

>member
-1 MSANKRKDELDAFW
+1 MSEKKRKDELDAFW
-15 DIDGLLPVKRAAV
+15 DIDGLLPAKRAAV

-63 PVGANHDSPARAS
+63 PVGANHDSPTRAS

-81 ANHDSP
+81 ADSIS
-87 ARAPARPVGAN
+87 ARTPE
-98 HDSPA
+98 
-103 PEKIY
+103 PEKVY

-116 RVCIYPWKSGYT
+116 RVSIYPWKSGYT
-128 YYEKFCRDGEYLRR
+128 YYENFCRDGEYLRR

-200 NLPDDNPLKVRDAL
+200 NLPDDNPIKVRDAL

-295 SKFATGESKETYD
+295 SKFATGESKALYE
-308 RIIPGVLT
+308 RIIPEVLT
-316 HLLEMNGEGAKLLRG
+316 HLLEMDGEGAKLLRG
-331 KGGMQDT
+331 TGHMQDT

-399 TLSDAVKREMDVYL
+399 TLSDAVKRELDVYL
-413 DTVVPRIK
+413 DTVVPRMK
-421 NPEREQAEEYERLYD
+421 NPEREQIEQYEKLYD
-436 LPKTELNLAH
+436 LPNTPLDLSH
-446 SAEIEQAS
+446 SEEIEQAS
-454 WETTKRLV
+454 WETTRRLV
-462 EAFEDVADDVSA
+462 EAFEDTPDDLPSVGADSISA
-474 VTMTTP
+474 RESIPTPVGADSISARKSIPTP
-480 VGANHDSPAPMTTPV
+480 VGANHDSPAV
-495 GVNHDSPAPM
+495 
-505 TTPVE
+505 
-510 ANHDSPAAFDTSE
+510 FDTPE
-523 TANHDLPLQSTA
+523 RANLDSPLQSTVA
-535 VPDDA
+535 PDGDDA
-540 LAAALADY
+540 LRGALADY
-548 LPFIRAAAGCDA
+548 LPFIRAAADCNA

-565 FCRSMGKMIDAV
+565 FCRSVGKMIDAV

-596 DGSGY
+596 GDGGY

-614 WRK
+614 WRE

>member
-15 DIDGLLPVKRAAV
+15 DIDGLLPAKRAAV
-28 QRKAGA
+28 QRKSGA

-56 TKTAPTR
+56 TKTAPQKR
-63 PVGANHDSPARAS
+63 PLVGANHDSPARAS

-87 ARAPARPVGAN
+87 ARASTRPVGA
-98 HDSPA
+98 DSISAPTPA
-103 PEKIY
+103 PEKVY

-116 RVCIYPWKSGYT
+116 RVSIYPWKSGYT

-179 EHGIYLPADYSYIL
+179 QNGTYLPADYSYIL

-200 NLPDDNPLKVRDAL
+200 NLPDDNPIKVRDAL

-257 DVLAAATLKEFYLDA
+257 DVLAVATLKEFYLDA

-295 SKFATGESKETYD
+295 SKFAAGESKEMYD
-308 RIIPGVLT
+308 SIIPGVLT
-316 HLLEMNGEGAKLLRG
+316 HLIELDGEGAKLLRG

-338 VISRDSYVAAL
+338 IISRDSYVAAL

-399 TLSDAVKREMDVYL
+399 TLGDAVKREMDAYL
-413 DTVVPRIK
+413 DAVVPRIK
-421 NPEREQAEEYERLYD
+421 NPEREQVEQYERLYD
-436 LPKTELNLAH
+436 LPKTELNLAR

-462 EAFEDVADDVSA
+462 EAFEDTADDVPA
-474 VTMTTP
+474 
-480 VGANHDSPAPMTTPV
+480 APM
-495 GVNHDSPAPM
+495 
-505 TTPVE
+505 
-510 ANHDSPAAFDTSE
+510 
-523 TANHDLPLQSTA
+523 
-535 VPDDA
+535 
-540 LAAALADY
+540 
-548 LPFIRAAAGCDA
+548 AAGA
-560 GAQMA
+560 SA
-565 FCRSMGKMIDAV
+565 
-577 ADEINGIAADV
+577 
-588 FGDVILEE
+588 
-596 DGSGY
+596 
-601 AVIEDYKEQLQYL
+601 
-614 WRK
+614 